1 MRASRSIL
9 WLALLAATPAFAQQ
23 DLSKISGD
31 VHAAAGQKYGELATV
46 SGDIDVDAGVEA
58 KSVNSV
64 SGDVSL
70 GANVSIEEATT
81 VSGDLKVA
89 DKVKTHELTTVSG
102 NLTVGRDAVIDG
114 DVTSVSGNIFVDRGG
129 RIDGDVTSVSGD
141 IGLVQTEVKGD
152 ITFVSSD
159 VTVGIGSHV
168 KGRLHLKKPKN
179 AFSSKRSQPP
189 RVVIGPNAV
198 VDGPLDF
205 ELPVKLYVHSTAK
218 TGAISG
224 ATAISFDTPS
234 APKD

>member
-1 MRASRSIL
+1 MHATRSIL

-64 SGDVSL
+64 SGDVTI
-70 GANVSIEEATT
+70 GANVTIDQATT
-81 VSGDLKVA
+81 VSGDLQVA
-89 DKVKTHELTTVSG
+89 DKVRTGELTTVSG
-102 NLTVGRDAVIDG
+102 NLTVGRDAVIG
-114 DVTSVSGNIFVDRGG
+114 GSVTSVSGSIFVDRGG
-129 RIDGDVTSVSGD
+129 KIEGDVTSVSGD
-141 IGLVQTEVKGD
+141 IGLVQTEVTGD
-152 ITFVSSD
+152 ITFVSSN
-159 VTVGIGSHV
+159 VTVGVGSHV
-168 KGRLHLKKPKN
+168 KGHVQLKKPKN
-179 AFSSKRSQPP
+179 VFGSKRSQLP

-205 ELPVKLYVHSTAK
+205 EMPVKLYVHSTAK

-224 ATAISFDTPS
+224 ATAVSFDTPS